1 MKQRFLIASPLGD
14 MLVHVE
20 DDALTGL
27 YFVGQKYCPTL
38 DGVAHV
44 ARELNAPRI
53 VRQSEDELRAYFA
66 GELQR
71 FSVALRP
78 AGTAFQ
84 QSVWE
89 QLRAIPYGELD
100 SYGRIAQ
107 RLGLP
112 SGSARAVGAAN
123 GRNPISVIVPCHRVV
138 AGTGNLTGYAG
149 GLERKRALLELERR
163 VRPETPNRAS
173 GGVPYQPDLLDTTSA
188 F

>member
-1 MKQRFLIASPLGD
+1 MKQRFLVESPLGD
-14 MLVHVE
+14 MLVHVD

-27 YFVGQKYCPTL
+27 YFVGQKYCPPL
-38 DGVAHV
+38 DAVAH
-44 ARELNAPRI
+44 ARGPNVPRI
-53 VRQSEDELRAYFA
+53 ARQIDDELRAYFA

-71 FSVALRP
+71 FGVALRP
-78 AGTAFQ
+78 VGTPFQ
-84 QSVWE
+84 QRVWE

-112 SGSARAVGAAN
+112 AGSARAVGAAN
-123 GRNPISVIVPCHRVV
+123 GRNPISVIVPCHRVI

-149 GLERKRALLELERR
+149 GLERKRALLDLERR
-163 VRPETPNRAS
+163 VHPDAGKHATH
-173 GGVPYQPDLLDTTSA
+173 GVPYQPDLLDAGFA